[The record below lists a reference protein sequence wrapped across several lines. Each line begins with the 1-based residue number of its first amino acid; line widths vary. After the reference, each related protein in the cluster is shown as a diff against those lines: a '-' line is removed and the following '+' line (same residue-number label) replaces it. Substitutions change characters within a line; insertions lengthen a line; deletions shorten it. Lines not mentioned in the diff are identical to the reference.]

1 MFDPLHEPSFRLE
14 IAGQSQ
20 PLAVVAF
27 SGSEAISQP
36 YAFLLDLHLDERQLD
51 LSSLMFRAAY
61 LCFGTATSG
70 IHGQIQDLVPLHD
83 EAQPGLWRVTL
94 GPRLGSLARRFTRRL
109 FSGLSVPQILAQV
122 LSEHGI
128 DGQACR
134 FELRSEYPALAFC
147 TQYCESDLAFV
158 QRLCGQQ
165 SIDYHFRHRRRGHCL
180 VFTDS
185 GQHDGVADTLSF
197 GGDGAA
203 GVRRFAVHTQA
214 DGIHVQAETE
224 QPTVRAGQRLS
235 CAGHPCTEGNGPWL
249 ITRVEHRASPHDMPR
264 YHNRLRAIAWGVPYV
279 PAEPPEKPRMSSLQ
293 LGWVVSVDG
302 QHRDAQQRIAVQME
316 WLYQGE
322 GGRPSHC
329 WLPVSAHLSAQAING
344 LRAGVQV
351 CVSYTEGDPDQPLIS
366 GVLVTPQQTGVDQ
379 AASDSTAAPSD
390 AARLQLQISAAAFM
404 GREQQLQVSP
414 GSALVV
420 GPGAERQFK
429 VGCSEVSIVGET
441 LHLSSPNLHL
451 KAMAP
456 PLVEA
461 PIATPEEVPAVAAQ
475 DLLALLRSSQPL
487 VLLCLLP
494 GGGSYSHCRQSIC
507 VCRTAAGDGLSG
519 AA

>member
-1 MFDPLHEPSFRLE
+1 MFDPLYEPSFRLE
-14 IAGQSQ
+14 IAGQPQ

-27 SGSEAISQP
+27 SGNEAISQP

-61 LCFGTATSG
+61 LCFGTG
-70 IHGQIQDLVPLHD
+70 VGGVHGQIQDLVPLHD
-83 EAQPGLWRVTL
+83 ETPPGLWRVTL
-94 GPRLGSLARRFTRRL
+94 GPRLACLARRFTQRV

-134 FELRSEYPALAFC
+134 FELRGEYPALEFC
-147 TQYCESDLAFV
+147 TQYRESDLAFV
-158 QRLCGQQ
+158 QRLCGQH
-165 SIDYHFRHRRRGHCL
+165 SIDYHFRHRRPGHCV

-185 GQHDGVADTLSF
+185 GQHDCVADTLSF
-197 GGDGAA
+197 GVEGAA
-203 GVRRFAVHTQA
+203 GVRRLAVHAQA
-214 DGIHVQAETE
+214 DGIHVQVATE
-224 QPTVRAGQRLS
+224 QPTVRAGRLLS
-235 CAGHPCTEGNGPWL
+235 CSGHPNTEGNGQWL
-249 ITRVEHRASPHDMPR
+249 ITRVEHCASPHDVPH
-264 YHNRLRAIAWGVPYV
+264 YHNRLQGIAWGVPYV
-279 PAEPPEKPRMSSLQ
+279 PAESPAKPRMSGLQ
-293 LGWVVSVDG
+293 LGWVVNVDG
-302 QHRDAQQRIAVQME
+302 QHRDAQQRIAVQLE

-329 WLPVSAHLSAQAING
+329 WLPVSAHLSVQAING
-344 LRAGVQV
+344 LRPGVEV
-351 CVSYTEGDPDQPLIS
+351 CVSYTEGDPDQPLIC
-366 GVLVTPQQTGVDQ
+366 GVLVAPLQDGGNL
-379 AASDSTAAPSD
+379 AASGST

-404 GREQQLQVSP
+404 GREQQLHVSP
-414 GSALVV
+414 GLAQAV
-420 GPGAERQFK
+420 GLSAERQFK
-429 VGCSEVSIVGET
+429 VGCSEVSLVGET
-441 LHLSSPNLHL
+441 LRLSSPNIHL

-456 PLVEA
+456 PTVET
-461 PIATPEEVPAVAAQ
+461 PGATLEEVPAVAAQ

-494 GGGSYSHCRQSIC
+494 GGGSYSHCREPIC